1 MNLRNAVRNWKQK
14 HKEKKQSKDFYGMCD
29 RYADVMSKKYGIEVY
44 YDKDAYGSVFTRNQD
59 DRKSILIGMKD
70 VERFGFNGTS
80 YDEINFE
87 RTAIEMAKSFRHAQQ
102 DQAIRQPT
110 DDPRIVEMA
119 KSEILRQTMPEFY
132 QADYYNNPMELD
144 AMCYA
149 MRTVR
154 EQKGT
159 IAPRTDTDT
168 FQRDFFNDGITTHK
182 DTGWYVDH
190 PVQTPQD
197 ALDAI
202 RRKVNHPEQAPA
214 HHDLTATLRT
224 YSPMFQ
230 DFMQDKRR
238 MARLNTCQ
246 TAQEQKDLLLSF
258 VHEKQPELF
267 TRYKALDR
275 WTPRPLA
282 KMPTMEEIK
291 DREQDFSQESSQ
303 YGTSYDV
310 G

>member
-1 MNLRNAVRNWKQK
+1 MNLRNAVRNWKQR

-29 RYADVMSKKYGIEVY
+29 KYADTMSKKYGIEVY
-44 YDKDAYGSVFTRNQD
+44 YDKDAYGSVFTRNQN
-59 DRKSILIGMKD
+59 KKAILIGMKD
-70 VERFGFNGTS
+70 VERFGFSGTS

-119 KSEILRQTMPEFY
+119 KSEILRQTIPEFY

-144 AMCYA
+144 AMHYA
-149 MRTVR
+149 MKIVR
-154 EQKGT
+154 EKKDDV
-159 IAPRTDTDT
+159 APRTDTDA
-168 FQRDFFNDGITTHK
+168 FQRDFFNNGLTTHK
-182 DTGWYVDH
+182 DTEWYVDG
-190 PVQTPQD
+190 PVRTPQD
-197 ALDAI
+197 AMATI
-202 RRKVNHPEQAPA
+202 QRKINHPEQAPA

-230 DFMQDKRR
+230 DFMQDKKR
-238 MARLNTCQ
+238 MSKLNTCR

-258 VHEKQPELF
+258 VYERQPELF
-267 TRYKALDR
+267 TEYQSLNQ
-275 WTPRPLA
+275 WTPRPMA

-291 DREQDFSQESSQ
+291 TREQNFSRPQGQ
-303 YGTSYDV
+303 HGTSYDV